1 MSLYLL
7 EILEKLL
14 RLRGA
19 SGEELPVLQWIASF
33 LEGCGFEDIHW
44 QEYDP
49 GKWNLY
55 ARRGSSPF
63 LLATHVDVH
72 YAGRPE
78 GFSIRDGFI
87 FGAGVLDTRG
97 QIAALLDAVQRT
109 TNPVEL
115 VFFSEEETS
124 GAGSWHFV
132 PHRFFEGAVVLEPTS
147 FSLCTALAGDVEV
160 RFAIEGLSGH
170 GAYPHAAR
178 NAIALAMEIARRCEE
193 IVVSFAPHPLFSPP
207 LRLMLGRIEGGE
219 SSYVVPERCVLE
231 CALPFPPP
239 HGVEEVK
246 ERVLALE
253 REYPV
258 QVTFLDTNPAFSI
271 PPESPVVR
279 RLEEAIE
286 RVEGKRVIH
295 AGMPSWTDATYLVM
309 RGVPSVVFGAGD
321 LALAHSE
328 RECVSLEELE
338 RLREVF
344 LSFLGSTV

>member
-1 MSLYLL
+1 MFLYLL

-14 RLRGA
+14 LLRGA
-19 SGEELPVLQWIASF
+19 SGEELPVLQWIAGF
-33 LEGCGFEDIHW
+33 LEDCGFDEIHW

-63 LLATHVDVH
+63 LFATHVDVH
-72 YAGRPE
+72 YAGRLP
-78 GFSIRDGFI
+78 GFVVRDGFV

-109 TNPVEL
+109 TSPVEL
-115 VFFSEEETS
+115 VFFSEEETT
-124 GAGSWHFV
+124 GAGSWHFE
-132 PHRFFEGAVVLEPTS
+132 PHKPFAGAIVLEPTS
-147 FSLCTALAGDVEV
+147 FTLCTALAGDVEV
-160 RFAIEGLSGH
+160 RFTIEGLSGH

-178 NAIALAMEIARRCEE
+178 NAIAIATDIIRQCRD
-193 IVVSFAPHPLFSPP
+193 IVAAFASHPLFVPP
-207 LRLMLGRIEGGE
+207 LELMLGRIEGGE
-219 SSYVVPERCVLE
+219 SSYVIPERCILE

-246 ERVLALE
+246 ARVLALE
-253 REYPV
+253 TVYPT

-271 PPESPVVR
+271 PPENPVVQ
-279 RLEEAIE
+279 RLKSAIE
-286 RVEGKRVIH
+286 HCEGKEVTY

-321 LALAHSE
+321 LALAHSG

>member
-1 MSLYLL
+1 MFLYLL

-14 RLRGA
+14 LLRGA
-19 SGEELPVLQWIASF
+19 SGEEFPVLRWIADF
-33 LEGCGFEDIHW
+33 LEDCGFEDIHW

-63 LLATHVDVH
+63 LFATHVDVH
-72 YAGRPE
+72 YAGRPT
-78 GFSIRDGFI
+78 GFSLRDGFV

-109 TNPVEL
+109 TSPVEL
-115 VFFSEEETS
+115 VFFSEEETT
-124 GAGSWHFV
+124 GAGSWHFE
-132 PHRFFEGAVVLEPTS
+132 PHKPFEGAIVLEPTS

-160 RFAIEGLSGH
+160 RFTVEGLSGH
-170 GAYPHAAR
+170 GAYPHAAQ
-178 NAIALAMEIARRCEE
+178 NAIALAMEIIRRCRE
-193 IVVSFAPHPLFSPP
+193 IVAACAAHPLFLPP
-207 LRLMLGRIEGGE
+207 LELMLGRIEGGE

-239 HGVEEVK
+239 YGVEEMK
-246 ERVLALE
+246 EKVLALE

-258 QVTFLDTNPAFSI
+258 RVTFLDANPAFYI
-271 PPESPVVR
+271 PCENPVVK
-279 RLEEAIE
+279 RLEDAIR
-286 RVEGKRVIH
+286 RVEGKGVVY

-344 LSFLGSTV
+344 LSFLSSTV